1 MADSQYA
8 DDEYYQPSPQD
19 MPKGPLAIPHVTRDA
34 EGNAKTIYL
43 DLNTGQEVKNLKD
56 YTIYDGNQ
64 YWTPKK
70 SDDTNKDD
78 KIDPGE
84 VAKALPNMKA
94 NSGSGKSVVAGGGP
108 KGTASNNFGYQHK
121 PGFLGPAA
129 TIAGLVNPGVGA
141 VGSML
146 SKAYNVNNMD
156 AVNNARKGL
165 GLSALSGKS
174 MVKGAFKD
182 NKGQIANVNI
192 GDNKYSVGF
201 EAMSPD
207 KKTNLTYNEAKT
219 RAAILGRKVTE
230 TPKDEV
236 TAPPEEAKQQSLMS
250 KITGLD
256 KGFARRAL
264 GIEKKTPEAKVEAA
278 VNPKESPASKVTG
291 LQKGWLSKALTDL
304 TTTNKVTPEVAS
316 KMPETISKTVAPSKE
331 ASIGLPDKAVGPSQ
345 ANPLGVGAGSVGF
358 AGAMASN
365 PAKAAVNTA
374 RSVPAGAIVDGS
386 KPDHLGRV
394 GLMSVDFDKMGLQ
407 SAQAAQMKS
416 YQQKAIDAGIADKL
430 SVDVTHAVRTP
441 EQQAAIQAAGFSKTK
456 LGYHNIGLAV
466 DVSPTAI
473 NAKDQITDQETLDK
487 SRAIAQELGMNTLDK
502 SWDPAHIESR
512 ISGMTAKQISQQP
525 IDPQTGLPSLSP
537 EQDLSVR
544 QSSVPTPTARPAP
557 TAPEQD
563 RNYAGQAYQG
573 VTPSSSLGEDA
584 KTNTGSVA
592 NAPNAGNFTSQDER
606 SSLNDRLGMTAA
618 PAQETNAFGK
628 MKQDMSSLA
637 TPNAVSPTASVN
649 LGNSP
654 AALAAMGFT
663 NRTPEERAAI
673 SRTIAGELGQ
683 KSLRALSSDDPAA
696 RANALAEVGSIAATI
711 ENRAATTKFAGVAK
725 TIAPSQYNANFAS
738 NAKVTN
744 QNYANNPAVSKAV
757 GQFYNGGIPGTQYG
771 ATNYHATAMANPP
784 SWSGQMAD
792 ATQLGQHTFGTLPG
806 YSPDAA
812 TQAAQKA
819 FGTMAG
825 TQFSPGKKTDD
836 TVSNPGFSGMNT
848 PGGMKSSLGS
858 SSATTGLGVHDPSK
872 SNTPGYGGAGL
883 GYSGASSGAAAGS
896 LGNPGG
902 SSGAGGASGSQGSS
916 SSSSSGSSSSGSS
929 SSGSNGGGSSSNS
942 RSGSSSPAGGYASGA
957 SKGSTG
963 GL

>member
-8 DDEYYQPSPQD
+8 DNEYYQPSSQD
-19 MPKGPLAIPHVTRDA
+19 TPKGPLAIPHVTRDA

-84 VAKALPNMKA
+84 VAKAFSEMKD

-121 PGFLGPAA
+121 PGLLGPAA

-165 GLSALSGKS
+165 GLSALSGKA

-219 RAAILGRKVTE
+219 RAAILGKHITE

-236 TAPPEEAKQQSLMS
+236 TAPPKEVQQQSLIS

-256 KGFARRAL
+256 KGFARKAL

-304 TTTNKVTPEVAS
+304 TTTNKISPEVAAS
-316 KMPETISKTVAPSKE
+316 VPDPVAKAVNVSATGTAETGTGYSTAASVGLSPSVT
-331 ASIGLPDKAVGPSQ
+331 DKAVGPSQ
-345 ANPLGVGAGSVGF
+345 ANPLGIGAGSVGF
-358 AGAMASN
+358 AGKPNSPSSMANRAS
-365 PAKAAVNTA
+365 
-374 RSVPAGAIVDGS
+374 PAGVIDGS
-386 KPDHLGRV
+386 KPDQIGRV

-407 SAQAAQMKS
+407 PSMAAQMKS
-416 YQQKAIDAGIADKL
+416 FKQAAVDAGIANKL
-430 SVDVTHAVRTP
+430 SVDVTNAVRNQ
-441 EQQAAIQAAGFSKTK
+441 EQQNAIQAAGKSWTK
-456 LGYHNIGLAV
+456 NSYHQVGLAV
-466 DVSPTAI
+466 DVSPTAVDSQ
-473 NAKDQITDQETLDK
+473 NRITDQETLDK
-487 SRAIAQELGMNTLDK
+487 SRQIAAKLGLGTLNPAM
-502 SWDPAHIESR
+502 DPAHIEAHVP
-512 ISGMTAKQISQQP
+512 GQTAASLKNRN
-525 IDPQTGLPSLSP
+525 IDPTTGLAQLSP
-537 EQDLSVR
+537 AEDLGVR
-544 QSSVPTPTARPAP
+544 NNSVPTPTARPDP
-557 TAPEQD
+557 TAVVSSISNQK
-563 RNYAGQAYQG
+563 AYDSQLG
-573 VTPSSSLGEDA
+573 LNTPD
-584 KTNTGSVA
+584 T
-592 NAPNAGNFTSQDER
+592 
-606 SSLNDRLGMTAA
+606 
-618 PAQETNAFGK
+618 PAQDQNAFSK
-628 MKQDMSSLA
+628 MKQDMNSLA

-663 NRTPEERAAI
+663 SRTPEEKATIA
-673 SRTIAGELGQ
+673 RTIAGELGQ
-683 KSLRALSSDDPAA
+683 KSLKALSSNDPAVK
-696 RANALAEVGSIAATI
+696 ANALAEVGSIAATI

-725 TIAPSQYNANFAS
+725 TLAPSQYNANFAS

-757 GQFYNGGIPGTQYG
+757 GQFYSGGIPGTQYG

-836 TVSNPGFSGMNT
+836 TVSNPGFSGMST

-883 GYSGASSGAAAGS
+883 GYSGAGSGAAAGS

-929 SSGSNGGGSSSNS
+929 AGSSGGGSSSNS